1 MIGNSSLKGRD
12 CIRIYFLALAVRLLW
27 ASLSGLGPEAGA
39 DFERYNTFSDNILS
53 GDFNLE
59 TRLFIT
65 APLFPYAL
73 ALAKLSFGGNWFVG
87 LGFFQILISS
97 ASVVCL
103 AAAANIIFSKRSVA
117 ITAGILYAI
126 CLPTIYYT
134 HLPSQESLFQS
145 FFVIA
150 FYGLCRYNIHPSRLN
165 IVVFVIP
172 FTLALLTKSHVI
184 LMVPL
189 VAALILFKSRPFKAR
204 IVDVSILIFIISL
217 LTMPYGLYNLK
228 VNGSYVISSS
238 GSGGF
243 FLTGHN
249 DDFYQWLIN
258 TPLKDS
264 AEYTRLKQMKFH
276 AYSEV
281 GIPSN
286 ATHSQRQ
293 SIYMQRGITWARENP
308 GKALN
313 LSLHNLG
320 HHLQP
325 GYSLR
330 FQSLPSWLTAMAFNL
345 PIYILAYIELV
356 KHLKSPKRHLPAY
369 VIFVTMIIFATVFY
383 AQNRFRLITVE
394 PIYVL
399 YASPGFLAIGIW
411 LQKAW
416 PFRKPKFLS

>member
-1 MIGNSSLKGRD
+1 MISNAMLKSKD
-12 CIRIYFLALAVRLLW
+12 CILIFIAALAARLLW
-27 ASLSGLGPEAGA
+27 AFLSGLGPEAGA
-39 DFERYNTFSDNILS
+39 DFERYNTFSDNILA
-53 GDFNLE
+53 GNFNLE

-73 ALAKLSFGGNWFVG
+73 ALAKLAFGGNWFAG

-103 AAAANIIFSKRSVA
+103 AAAANLIFCKRSVA
-117 ITAGILYAI
+117 ITAGILYAL
-126 CLPTIYYT
+126 CLPTIYYA

-150 FYGLCRYNIHPSRLN
+150 FYGLCRYNFHPSLLN
-165 IVVFVIP
+165 IAVFAIP

-189 VAALILFKSRPFKAR
+189 VAALILLKARPFKAM
-204 IVDVSILIFIISL
+204 IADASILIVIIGL

-228 VNGSYVISSS
+228 ANGSYVISSS
-238 GSGGF
+238 GSGGH

-249 DDFYQWLIN
+249 DDFYQWLVN
-258 TPLKDS
+258 TPPKES
-264 AEYTRLKQMKFH
+264 AEFKRLHQMNFQV
-276 AYSEV
+276 YSED
-281 GIPSN
+281 GIPAS

-293 SIYMQRGITWARENP
+293 SIYMQRGIAWARENP
-308 GKALN
+308 GKTLN
-313 LSLHNLG
+313 LILHNLG
-320 HHLQP
+320 NHLQP

-330 FQSLPSWLTAMAFNL
+330 FQTLPNWLAAMAFNL
-345 PIYILAYIELV
+345 PIYVLAYIELA
-356 KHLKSPKRHLPAY
+356 KHLKSPKRHWPAY
-369 VIFVTMIIFATVFY
+369 IVFATMIIFATVFY